1 MLPTSY
7 DSRYTIMTELIS
19 HIEQAKRNNL
29 WQFRERENIEK
40 MIKVLLTP
48 LDTINSDVISLQSAL
63 KRLEGEGTDLGCII
77 TPDPDPTAPNSP
89 SNPISDSCRISPG
102 LEAVEAASFLNSYY
116 TTAKEIS
123 VGDKVSTAMWFKTN
137 QDSATATATASYP
150 KMDLTIVGGKLQF
163 ELSFSATDSI
173 ITTGTTTVTDDVLHH
188 VTFTLDR
195 IKATVEMKLDG
206 ATEAL
211 NTVHVGD
218 IKETWTVNL
227 SIAAT
232 DSSEYQFEGEV
243 FALGYS
249 FSNDLILIDTDL
261 YNNGI
266 PSDFDHLPS
275 ATVSQFDSY
284 WELSRE
290 NLTDRVACNSL
301 TAQGT
306 VVKEFM
312 DMIISYISCTSGPQQ
327 VNTPVASFAA
337 SHYDTTCS
345 RALGKV
351 VSTAMWFKTNQDSAT
366 ATASYPKMDLT
377 IVGGKL
383 QFELSFSANDSLIA
397 TGNTTVTD
405 DVLHHVT
412 ATLYRNTN
420 SAIIMLDGVAETL
433 TTVSLGAVN
442 HAGTGTISIAA
453 TELLEYQFT
462 GELFALG
469 YSFNN
474 DLTAIDA
481 ILYNNG
487 IPTDYDY
494 IYAVSRSNASR
505 FDSYWEMTDGSLVD
519 RRKLNPVLDGQ
530 GTILTESI
538 SLLTQVTAQAALS
551 STASA
556 SHSQAEGTTIDVFG
570 KVLGR
575 GREAG
580 QLDTE
585 YRQLIYSRILENTN
599 HGTLNEFLIIM
610 AEKIQRDVTCRSV
623 YATESFPASVIATV
637 AGESNVVALGEG
649 EGIDNLLPAGVGSFV
664 NVFET
669 TSVPFGFAGSKG
681 RGLSAIANKDKGG
694 FVARYLTGPNRGI
707 TPFALDDNKRAGKGF
722 DTLNGST
729 HGQFTTSPASV
740 LVDNCN

>member
-163 ELSFSATDSI
+163 ELSFSA
-173 ITTGTTTVTDDVLHH
+173 
-188 VTFTLDR
+188 
-195 IKATVEMKLDG
+195 
-206 ATEAL
+206 
-211 NTVHVGD
+211 
-218 IKETWTVNL
+218 
-227 SIAAT
+227 
-232 DSSEYQFEGEV
+232 
-243 FALGYS
+243 
-249 FSNDLILIDTDL
+249 
-261 YNNGI
+261 
-266 PSDFDHLPS
+266 
-275 ATVSQFDSY
+275 
-284 WELSRE
+284 
-290 NLTDRVACNSL
+290 
-301 TAQGT
+301 
-306 VVKEFM
+306 
-312 DMIISYISCTSGPQQ
+312 
-327 VNTPVASFAA
+327 
-337 SHYDTTCS
+337 
-345 RALGKV
+345 
-351 VSTAMWFKTNQDSAT
+351 
-366 ATASYPKMDLT
+366 
-377 IVGGKL
+377 
-383 QFELSFSANDSLIA
+383 NDSLIA

-405 DVLHHVT
+405 DVLHHLT
-412 ATLYRNTN
+412 ATLYSNTN

-538 SLLTQVTAQAALS
+538 SLLTQVTAQAAL
-551 STASA
+551 
-556 SHSQAEGTTIDVFG
+556 
-570 KVLGR
+570 
-575 GREAG
+575 
-580 QLDTE
+580 
-585 YRQLIYSRILENTN
+585 
-599 HGTLNEFLIIM
+599 
-610 AEKIQRDVTCRSV
+610 
-623 YATESFPASVIATV
+623 
-637 AGESNVVALGEG
+637 
-649 EGIDNLLPAGVGSFV
+649 
-664 NVFET
+664 
-669 TSVPFGFAGSKG
+669 
-681 RGLSAIANKDKGG
+681 
-694 FVARYLTGPNRGI
+694 
-707 TPFALDDNKRAGKGF
+707 
-722 DTLNGST
+722 
-729 HGQFTTSPASV
+729 
-740 LVDNCN
+740 